1 MELRYGVMVAQE
13 ILVLFVEV
21 RILLSQRNPRNSR
34 GDNELQKSVTKNGT
48 ETGQLSHPTGS
59 LYSILLELCERKKCL
74 SSNPSRIK
82 NTYLR
87 NSTKAISGISF
98 FMSKIRQQENLNVSK
113 SNLTES
119 SLSGKGA
126 ELR

>member
-34 GDNELQKSVTKNGT
+34 GDNKLQKSVTKNGT

-59 LYSILLELCERKKCL
+59 LYSILLELCERKKM
-74 SSNPSRIK
+74 
-82 NTYLR
+82 
-87 NSTKAISGISF
+87 SF
-98 FMSKIRQQENLNVSK
+98 FKPIAYKEYIPAQLHEGEEWYIFLMNN
-113 SNLTES
+113 
-119 SLSGKGA
+119 
-126 ELR
+126 